1 MAFFCSNGLVSFRP
15 RDALSAENLIALL
28 EETEKLKETLM
39 TRCKAAETIA
49 AADSKNFSRKS
60 QCGRKS
66 SHPAEGVPRNTALLP
81 RSIEWADIHVR
92 YSQEMAGRKRK
103 I

>member
-1 MAFFCSNGLVSFRP
+1 MAFFCFNGLVHLDRGMLYLRRISLRSW
-15 RDALSAENLIALL
+15 RK
-28 EETEKLKETLM
+28 TEKLKETLM
-39 TRCKAAETIA
+39 TCCKAAETIA
-49 AADSKNFSRKS
+49 AADSKISDRKS

-92 YSQEMAGRKRK
+92 YSQEMAGRKK
-103 I
+103 EK